1 MKKLFFI
8 AAIAGAALV
17 SCTKNE
23 VAQSVNE
30 QKAISFSSPVVGAT
44 TKASAKLTNGLLAGA
59 YPTDQ
64 NFSVWAWYTD
74 FGTYSA
80 DNAVAYMTD
89 VEVVY
94 NAAEHDGEDPKS
106 GAWEPNPK
114 YYWPKDGDLTFDA
127 YSPSDIQAEDEDGNK
142 VVTCD
147 KESGITITDYTVP
160 TTISDQI
167 DILFSTRAFDKTTS
181 HGSTANNYEGV
192 DIVFKHALSAI
203 AFKAAQAGS
212 YASGVIKIKSITVKA
227 YSTGTFTQNLGT
239 TDDPSWTA
247 SDVKTYTILSA
258 EDYEN
263 SMSLTQTLTSAGT
276 DALVLPQV
284 FDENVEITV
293 DYYIKNPGETELL
306 QTKTFELS
314 EDANQ
319 GDKDINKWIMGT
331 KYTYNITIGLDDIY
345 FAPTIEDWTTET
357 VTLPSIG

>member
-44 TKASAKLTNGLLAGA
+44 TKASTNLTHGLITGA
-59 YPTDQ
+59 YPTGQ

-80 DNAVAYMTD
+80 DDAVAYMTD

-94 NAAEHDGEDPKS
+94 NAAEHDSDDPKS

-127 YSPSDIQAEDEDGNK
+127 YSPSDIQTAAKN
-142 VVTCD
+142 VTCD
-147 KESGITITDYTVP
+147 KVSGITITGYTVP
-160 TTISDQI
+160 PTISEQI
-167 DILFSTRAFDKTTS
+167 DVLFSDRAFDKTTS
-181 HGSTANNYEGV
+181 HGLTTNNYEGV

-203 AFKAAQAGS
+203 AFKAEQAGS
-212 YASGVIKIKSITVKA
+212 YASGTIKIKSITVKA

-239 TDDPSWTA
+239 ENDPAWTA
-247 SDVKTYTILSA
+247 SDIETYTILDA
-258 EDYEN
+258 ENYEG
-263 SMSLTQTLTSAGT
+263 SMSLTQDLTVAGVT
-276 DALVLPQV
+276 ALMLPQE
-284 FDENVEITV
+284 FDDDVEITV
-293 DYYIKNPGETELL
+293 EYYIKNPGEAALL

-314 EDANQ
+314 DDANQ
-319 GDKDINKWIMGT
+319 GDKDINKWVMGT